1 MTTQSKMNFAQVG
14 INAMFTVVSILM
26 IMPLVLVISISISEE
41 KTLLTNGYRFLPQQL
56 DFTAY
61 KLILQSPGVLLNAYG
76 ITILVTILGTIL
88 SLLMTAMIGYAISR
102 RDYRYGR
109 VTTFYI
115 FFTMLFSGGL
125 VPSYILITQYLHLKD
140 TLWALIIPYLLSP
153 FNIMLMKGFLQKIPG
168 EIIESCK
175 MDGAGELRIF
185 FRIILPL
192 STPALATLGLFISF
206 MYWNDWWLG
215 LLYIDNQKLVPLQ
228 LMLYRM
234 MNTIDFLSTNLRR
247 LNVMID
253 LADFPSL
260 SARMAMAVLAAG
272 PMMFVFPFFQRYFVS
287 GLTVGSLKG

>member
-1 MTTQSKMNFAQVG
+1 MQQTKTNPGQVAINLMFA
-14 INAMFTVVSILM
+14 VVSLLM
-26 IMPLVLVISISISEE
+26 ILPLVLVVSISVSEE
-41 KTLLTNGYRFLPQQL
+41 KSLLTNGYRFIPESL

-61 KLILQSPGVLLNAYG
+61 KLILQTPGVLLNAYG
-76 ITILVTILGTIL
+76 VTILVTIAGTIL

-109 VTTFYI
+109 ITTFYI

-140 TLWALIIPYLLSP
+140 TIWALIIPYLLSP

-215 LLYIDNQKLVPLQ
+215 LLYIDNQNLVPLQ

-234 MNTIDFLSTNLRR
+234 MNTIDFLSSNLRR

-253 LADFPSL
+253 LASFPSL
-260 SARMAMAVLAAG
+260 SSRMAMAVLAAG

>member
-1 MTTQSKMNFAQVG
+1 MTTQTKINVAQVG
-14 INAMFTVVSILM
+14 INAMFTVVSALM
-26 IMPLVLVISISISEE
+26 ILPLVLVVSISISQE
-41 KTLLTNGYRFLPQQL
+41 KALLANGYRFLPEKL

-76 ITILVTILGTIL
+76 ITILVTALGTVM

-125 VPSYILITQYLHLKD
+125 VPSYILITQYLQMKD

-253 LADFPSL
+253 LANFPSL
-260 SARMAMAVLAAG
+260 SSRMAMAVLAAG